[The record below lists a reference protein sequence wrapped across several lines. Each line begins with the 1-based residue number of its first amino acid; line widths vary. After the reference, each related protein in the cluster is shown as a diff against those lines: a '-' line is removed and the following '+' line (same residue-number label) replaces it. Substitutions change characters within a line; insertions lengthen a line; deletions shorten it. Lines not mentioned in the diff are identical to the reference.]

1 MIWLAILDTP
11 VTLMKTTLAISDDLI
26 ARSKIIQSRYSMTFK
41 ALVEEGLRLA
51 IEKRSTPTSYVFTP
65 VFGGQGWL
73 TEDAQRTGG
82 LAATLTE
89 VNER

>member
-1 MIWLAILDTP
+1 
-11 VTLMKTTLAISDDLI
+11 MKTTLAISDDLI
-26 ARSKIIQSRYSMTFK
+26 ARSKIIQSRYSITFK

-51 IEKRSTPTSYVFTP
+51 IEKRSTPTSYQFKP

-73 TEDAQRTGG
+73 TDDAQRAGG
-82 LAATLTE
+82 LSVLLTE